1 MNDLGVIDHFLQVF
15 STYIDSGFGL
25 LRPEAAFLTATLVV
39 IDVTLAGLYW
49 AMGGHEDV
57 IARLVK
63 KTLYIGTFAFII
75 TNFSALSSMLFRSFA
90 GLGLLAT
97 GSQVSP
103 ADFLRPGRLAS
114 IGVDAARPIL
124 HQIGD
129 LTGFPEV
136 FLNLATLVVLFLAW
150 LVVIVSFFILAVQ
163 LFVTLIE
170 FKLTTLAGFILV
182 PFALWNRTAFLA
194 ERVLGNVVSAGIKVL
209 VLATIVGIGSAIF
222 SDFHNAVGGE
232 PSVDEALAIM
242 LASLA
247 LLGLGIFGP
256 GIATGLV
263 AGGPQLGAG
272 SAVGTAMGA
281 AGLAVAGAAAIRGG
295 AHLAARGGTALRS
308 ASSLAAGARS
318 PNVNG
323 TSGSGSPGAT
333 STAKSPASATGGNA
347 ARGDAAGMSW
357 QTRKAADASSGF
369 DSPAAASAVDESVER
384 APTWA
389 RRLHRRAQLTH
400 GIATAAHVVRASDHS
415 SGGAS
420 PKLGEESA

>member
-15 STYIDSGFGL
+15 SQYIDSGFGL
-25 LRPEAAFLTATLVV
+25 LRPEAAFLTATLIV

-57 IARLVK
+57 IARLIK
-63 KTLYIGTFAFII
+63 KTLYIGAFAFII
-75 TNFSALSSMLFRSFA
+75 SNFAALSSMLFRSFA

-103 ADFLRPGRLAS
+103 ADFLHPGRLAS

-136 FLNLATLVVLFLAW
+136 FLNLATIVVLVLTW

-209 VLATIVGIGSAIF
+209 VLAAIVGIGSAIF
-222 SDFHNAVGGE
+222 GDFHNAVGGE

-242 LASLA
+242 LASLT

-263 AGGPQLGAG
+263 SGGPQLGAG

-281 AGLAVAGAAAIRGG
+281 AGLAVAGAAAARGG
-295 AHLAARGGTALRS
+295 VQLAARGGTALRS
-308 ASSLAAGARS
+308 ASSLAPGTRTTTMGSTRGSRSGVAAANSAPAKRGNVASGGA
-318 PNVNG
+318 
-323 TSGSGSPGAT
+323 
-333 STAKSPASATGGNA
+333 A
-347 ARGDAAGMSW
+347 AASW
-357 QTRKAADASSGF
+357 QTSKTADATTAL
-369 DSPAAASAVDESVER
+369 DSPIAASPGDDSVER
-384 APTWA
+384 TPTWA

-400 GIATAAHVVRASDHS
+400 GVATAAHVVRASEHG

-420 PKLGEESA
+420 PKLGEESS